1 MSMEDPRGPRM
12 TDRECRKFTELLRLH
27 CGLDCG
33 PETRW
38 ALASRI
44 ARRVCELEL
53 GSFSAYHYLIR
64 SASGA
69 EEFAQLIDGMLSDET
84 YFFRDRGQLNAL
96 IHQIIP
102 ESLKEPRAHGGDP
115 VSLWSAGCASGDEP
129 YSVVMLALEAGLVP
143 RTDFRIYASDISRRM
158 LRCARR
164 GTYGA
169 NSLREIEPT
178 LRRRYFHDKDGLW
191 RISDAVKKHVDFIQL
206 NLMDP
211 AKLALI
217 RNVDVILC
225 RNVLA
230 NLDSECKQRTIEMFW
245 DKLRP
250 GGHLLLGDS
259 ESLVGLSTSFELRR
273 LKDELVYRKP
283 SSGIGLRDPWHAAAE
298 TVRARDAAETD
309 D

>member
-1 MSMEDPRGPRM
+1 M
-12 TDRECRKFTELLRLH
+12 TDLECRKFTELLRLH

-38 ALASRI
+38 ALESRI

-64 SASGA
+64 GASGS
-69 EEFAQLIDGMLSDET
+69 EEFARLMDGMLSDET

-96 IHQIIP
+96 IRQIIP
-102 ESLKEPRAHGGDP
+102 ESLEEHRAHDGDP

-178 LRRRYFHDKDGLW
+178 LRQRYFHDKDGLW
-191 RISDAVKKHVDFIQL
+191 RISDAVRKHVDFIQL

-217 RNVDVILC
+217 RNIDVILC
-225 RNVLA
+225 RNVIA
-230 NLDSECKQRTIEMFW
+230 TFDSEGKQRMIEMFW

-250 GGHLLLGDS
+250 GGHLLLGHS
-259 ESLVGLSTSFELRR
+259 ESLVGLSTPFELRR

-283 SSGIGLRDPWHAAAE
+283 SSGMGLRDPWQVAAE
-298 TVRARDAAETD
+298 TVLARDSAETD
-309 D
+309 E

>member
-1 MSMEDPRGPRM
+1 MSREDRQGPRM
-12 TDRECRKFTELLRLH
+12 TDLECRKFTELLRLH

-38 ALASRI
+38 ALESRI

-64 SASGA
+64 GASGS
-69 EEFAQLIDGMLSDET
+69 EEFARLMDGMLSDET

-96 IHQIIP
+96 IRQIIP
-102 ESLKEPRAHGGDP
+102 ESLEEHRAHDGDP

-178 LRRRYFHDKDGLW
+178 LRQRYFHDKDGLW
-191 RISDAVKKHVDFIQL
+191 RISDAVRKHVDFIQL

-217 RNVDVILC
+217 RNIDVILC
-225 RNVLA
+225 RNVIA
-230 NLDSECKQRTIEMFW
+230 TFDSEGKQRMIEMFW

-250 GGHLLLGDS
+250 GGHLLLGHS
-259 ESLVGLSTSFELRR
+259 ESLVGLSTPFELRR

-283 SSGIGLRDPWHAAAE
+283 SPGMGLRDPWHAVAE
-298 TVRARDAAETD
+298 TVLARDSAEPGE
-309 D
+309 